1 MHCFIFL
8 LALCSRHLRQSVHFS
23 VATNDIVSRLAEV
36 HCSNTWHRE
45 QHHRK
50 FQMSSPEVT
59 ENVQPKW
66 YTRCCLVCFFFCLFI
81 LKMALSYAGFNW
93 PAAGHLSTPYTVVR
107 SDNFLLDAYCKLEL
121 SVYGHLLLV
130 AYLSL
135 LK

>member
-23 VATNDIVSRLAEV
+23 VATNDIVSRIAEV
-36 HCSNTWHRE
+36 HCSNTWHTK

-66 YTRCCLVCFFFCLFI
+66 YTRCCLVCFFF
-81 LKMALSYAGFNW
+81 LSIYIENGI
-93 PAAGHLSTPYTVVR
+93 
-107 SDNFLLDAYCKLEL
+107 KLCRVL
-121 SVYGHLLLV
+121 TGLQLAICLLLV
-130 AYLSL
+130 Q
-135 LK
+135 